1 MKLTRSLTAKFI
13 LVLLLVL
20 AVGQGIGA
28 FIFITYTRSDLLAAL
43 HERMQRLTSQTAAV
57 VAEPILNYNFS
68 VIDSYLQEALQDPDI
83 LSLRIVDPEGNSLS
97 QANEGQAEGAFTVVG
112 DIRLD
117 ETILGRIYVTFAAN
131 TIDAWTR
138 HSLMVVPLFQ
148 LIMLICVAALV
159 MLLVNVTIKNP
170 VTRINRVLSQVTAGD
185 LAVSMPKFADDDIGS
200 IARGVAFLIERLS
213 GTIARIHS
221 ISANVVAANQ
231 NQAEMFS
238 RVSRVVK
245 DQEST
250 LDEVTR
256 ALKTATESQGKIAGG
271 TEELLTLSNDN
282 ASALLEM
289 RSSSEEIA
297 GSAEKLN
304 SNLSNSHASLAQL
317 SGAAQQ
323 VAAMAQEIT
332 GSVDESSSSIEEIFS
347 SLKEVET
354 IVKQSAQLSEQTSRM
369 ISERGMTAVGNTS
382 QSMQSIES
390 FILALRSS
398 IGGME
403 KRSKDVNKVLAVIKE
418 VTDQLQLLSLN
429 AQIIAAQ
436 VGEHGKGFAVVAD
449 EMRELSNRTAL
460 STEEIEVIVSGI
472 QTEIAGVVK
481 EAGETV
487 GIVQQGKEVV
497 NHAGEVFEETLSS
510 SRLAAELARN
520 IERASLEQ
528 SKGLELIV
536 KAIEGIKQR
545 MEDVSKA
552 TVEQEQSTGHL
563 LDNLHPIKEMMGLT
577 FNATR
582 EQASS
587 ARLIAG
593 NLEAA
598 NQKTS
603 EIAASSQEQ
612 QRVNAQILQEAV
624 ALQSLARETA
634 RNVEENAQVL
644 ISVGAELE
652 QLNQEISQFNVA
664 VDYG

>member
-1 MKLTRSLTAKFI
+1 
-13 LVLLLVL
+13 
-20 AVGQGIGA
+20 
-28 FIFITYTRSDLLAAL
+28 
-43 HERMQRLTSQTAAV
+43 
-57 VAEPILNYNFS
+57 
-68 VIDSYLQEALQDPDI
+68 
-83 LSLRIVDPEGNSLS
+83 
-97 QANEGQAEGAFTVVG
+97 
-112 DIRLD
+112 
-117 ETILGRIYVTFAAN
+117 
-131 TIDAWTR
+131 
-138 HSLMVVPLFQ
+138 
-148 LIMLICVAALV
+148 
-159 MLLVNVTIKNP
+159 
-170 VTRINRVLSQVTAGD
+170 
-185 LAVSMPKFADDDIGS
+185 
-200 IARGVAFLIERLS
+200 
-213 GTIARIHS
+213 
-221 ISANVVAANQ
+221 
-231 NQAEMFS
+231 
-238 RVSRVVK
+238 
-245 DQEST
+245 
-250 LDEVTR
+250 
-256 ALKTATESQGKIAGG
+256 
-271 TEELLTLSNDN
+271 
-282 ASALLEM
+282 
-289 RSSSEEIA
+289 
-297 GSAEKLN
+297 
-304 SNLSNSHASLAQL
+304 
-317 SGAAQQ
+317 
-323 VAAMAQEIT
+323 
-332 GSVDESSSSIEEIFS
+332 
-347 SLKEVET
+347 
-354 IVKQSAQLSEQTSRM
+354 
-369 ISERGMTAVGNTS
+369 
-382 QSMQSIES
+382 
-390 FILALRSS
+390 
-398 IGGME
+398 ME

>member
-1 MKLTRSLTAKFI
+1 
-13 LVLLLVL
+13 
-20 AVGQGIGA
+20 
-28 FIFITYTRSDLLAAL
+28 
-43 HERMQRLTSQTAAV
+43 
-57 VAEPILNYNFS
+57 
-68 VIDSYLQEALQDPDI
+68 
-83 LSLRIVDPEGNSLS
+83 
-97 QANEGQAEGAFTVVG
+97 
-112 DIRLD
+112 
-117 ETILGRIYVTFAAN
+117 
-131 TIDAWTR
+131 
-138 HSLMVVPLFQ
+138 
-148 LIMLICVAALV
+148 
-159 MLLVNVTIKNP
+159 
-170 VTRINRVLSQVTAGD
+170 
-185 LAVSMPKFADDDIGS
+185 
-200 IARGVAFLIERLS
+200 
-213 GTIARIHS
+213 
-221 ISANVVAANQ
+221 
-231 NQAEMFS
+231 
-238 RVSRVVK
+238 
-245 DQEST
+245 
-250 LDEVTR
+250 
-256 ALKTATESQGKIAGG
+256 
-271 TEELLTLSNDN
+271 
-282 ASALLEM
+282 
-289 RSSSEEIA
+289 
-297 GSAEKLN
+297 
-304 SNLSNSHASLAQL
+304 
-317 SGAAQQ
+317 
-323 VAAMAQEIT
+323 
-332 GSVDESSSSIEEIFS
+332 
-347 SLKEVET
+347 
-354 IVKQSAQLSEQTSRM
+354 
-369 ISERGMTAVGNTS
+369 
-382 QSMQSIES
+382 
-390 FILALRSS
+390 
-398 IGGME
+398 
-403 KRSKDVNKVLAVIKE
+403 
-418 VTDQLQLLSLN
+418 
-429 AQIIAAQ
+429 
-436 VGEHGKGFAVVAD
+436 
-449 EMRELSNRTAL
+449 MRELSNRTAL

>member
-159 MLLVNVTIKNP
+159 MLLVNVTIKSP

-185 LAVSMPKFADDDIGS
+185 LAVTMPRFADDDIGS

>member
-1 MKLTRSLTAKFI
+1 MKMTRSLAAKFI

-28 FIFITYTRSDLLAAL
+28 YIFITYTRSDLLTAL

-68 VIDSYLQEALQDPDI
+68 VIESYLQEALQDPDI
-83 LSLRIVDPEGNSLS
+83 VALRIVDPEGNPLS
-97 QANEGQAEGAFTVVG
+97 QAEEGENTGSFSVVG
-112 DIRLD
+112 EIRLD
-117 ETILGRIYVTFAAN
+117 EAVLGRITVTYAAS

-148 LIMLICVAALV
+148 LVMLICVAALV
-159 MLLVNVTIKNP
+159 MLLVNFYIKSP
-170 VTRINRVLSQVTAGD
+170 VARINRVLSLVTAGD
-185 LAVSMPKFADDDIGS
+185 LAVTMPKFADDDIGS
-200 IARGVAFLIERLS
+200 IARGVAFLIERLA

-221 ISANVVAANQ
+221 ISANVVAANRQ
-231 NQAEMFS
+231 QAEMFS

-245 DQEST
+245 EQEST

-256 ALKTATESQGKIAGG
+256 ALKTASISQGKIAGG

-304 SNLSNSHASLAQL
+304 ANLSNSHASLAQL

-323 VAAMAQEIT
+323 VAAMAQEISGAVD
-332 GSVDESSSSIEEIFS
+332 GSSASIEEIFS

-382 QSMQSIES
+382 QSMQGIES
-390 FILALRSS
+390 FILALQSA

-403 KRSKDVNKVLAVIKE
+403 KRSTDVSKVLAVIKE

-436 VGEHGKGFAVVAD
+436 SGDQGRGFAVVAD

-460 STEEIEVIVSGI
+460 STQEIEAIISGI
-472 QTEIAGVVK
+472 QNEIAGVVK

-487 GIVQQGKEVV
+487 GMVKQGKEVV
-497 NHAGEVFEETLSS
+497 THAGEVFEETLNS
-510 SRLAAELARN
+510 SRQAAELARN

-528 SKGLELIV
+528 SRGLGLIV

-545 MEDVSKA
+545 MGDVSKA
-552 TVEQEQSTGHL
+552 TAEQDQSTVHL
-563 LDNLHPIKEMMGLT
+563 LDNLRPIKEMMGMT

-603 EIAASSQEQ
+603 DIATSSLEQ
-612 QRVNAQILQEAV
+612 QRVNGQILQEAE
-624 ALQSLARETA
+624 ALLGLARETA
-634 RNVEENAQVL
+634 RNVEENAQAL
-644 ISVGAELE
+644 TSLGKELE
-652 QLNQEISQFNVA
+652 QLNLEVGQFKIAVA
-664 VDYG
+664 

>member
-1 MKLTRSLTAKFI
+1 
-13 LVLLLVL
+13 
-20 AVGQGIGA
+20 
-28 FIFITYTRSDLLAAL
+28 
-43 HERMQRLTSQTAAV
+43 MQRLTSQTAAV

-83 LSLRIVDPEGNSLS
+83 LSLRIVDPEGTSLS

-117 ETILGRIYVTFAAN
+117 ETILGRIYVTYAAN